1 MDHPQG
7 SHPCRGGRLRPDPRS
22 DGAGELR
29 RPRARQPRFL
39 RILCAWGRSSHVPPP
54 GPLHALGRG
63 LRSGDGG
70 HVVAAAVRGAA
81 ARRASVGVQAD
92 RRGDEGPGRPRRG
105 PARAARHREL
115 QGDVVTRTS
124 RMPAL
129 VAAGFALSLVNA
141 SCGGRA
147 DALRESDGSPA
158 AISSPATPAPPETD
172 CPCPRPSR
180 PLPEPDAWI
189 PRAPDRLAPA
199 LDVTTRS
206 LRVAIDRWT
215 TEGDVSS
222 GEVPLDVQL
231 LALYQQRIY
240 RMLARDPA
248 LADDVVARLSSSVAR
263 EDRFAVAWQVLAAV
277 NYTESKFGRV
287 VSASSAGAQGPM
299 QFMPSTWA
307 AYGLGGDV
315 HDPHDAILGAANYL
329 HASGAPGDVRRALF
343 EYNHADE
350 YVDAVLLYA
359 GQLRRDPR
367 TYFEYYNW
375 QVFVVTTRGD
385 VRITGPA

>member
-1 MDHPQG
+1 
-7 SHPCRGGRLRPDPRS
+7 
-22 DGAGELR
+22 
-29 RPRARQPRFL
+29 
-39 RILCAWGRSSHVPPP
+39 
-54 GPLHALGRG
+54 
-63 LRSGDGG
+63 
-70 HVVAAAVRGAA
+70 
-81 ARRASVGVQAD
+81 
-92 RRGDEGPGRPRRG
+92 
-105 PARAARHREL
+105 
-115 QGDVVTRTS
+115 
-124 RMPAL
+124 MPAL

-222 GEVPLDVQL
+222 GGAPPDVQL

-248 LADDVVARLSSSVAR
+248 LAREVVARLSASVAR
-263 EDRFAVAWQVLAAV
+263 EARINVAAGSDLLSLASPVTSPGLIRTQLPEPPGVLLGFYREAENRFGVAWQVLAAV

-299 QFMPSTWA
+299 QFIPSTWA

-329 HASGAPGDVRRALF
+329 HASGAPADYRVALYH
-343 EYNHADE
+343 YNPVPE
-350 YVDAVLLYA
+350 YVDAVMRYA
-359 GQLRRDPR
+359 RQMTRDPR
-367 TYFEYYNW
+367 TFYAYYNW
-375 QVFVVTTRGD
+375 QVFVLTEHGD
-385 VRITGPA
+385 LRLTGPGL